1 MTPPLPVVGLLHPGE
16 MGAAVGARLVTAG
29 ITVHW
34 DATGRSA
41 ASRARARSAGL
52 SERVDLA
59 EVVGEATLILS
70 ICPPDAAGD
79 VAERVAT
86 HGFRGLYVDANA
98 VSPATAHRIAASC
111 GTDFVDADVIGGP
124 PVGGSTTTVYAS
136 GERAGEL
143 VALLVGAGIR
153 SVDLG
158 PDPVAAS
165 ALKMCYAAWSKGHW
179 ALLAATVATAR
190 RLGVEAAL
198 LDEWARSQ
206 PGLAERAAR
215 GASANARK
223 AWRFAGEL
231 EEIGATFRQAG
242 LPGGFGEA
250 AAEIYRRLAG
260 YRDQPPPT
268 LDEVLDRLIG

>member
-1 MTPPLPVVGLLHPGE
+1 
-16 MGAAVGARLVTAG
+16 MGAAVGARLVAAG
-29 ITVHW
+29 VAVHW
-34 DATGRSA
+34 DGTGRSPA
-41 ASRARARSAGL
+41 TRARAHSAGL
-52 SERVDLA
+52 TEEADLA
-59 EVVGEATLILS
+59 DVVGAATLIIS

-79 VAERVAT
+79 VAALVAS
-86 HGFRGLYVDANA
+86 HAFRGLYVDANA
-98 VSPATAHRIAASC
+98 VSPDTARRIAASC

-124 PVGGSTTTVYAS
+124 PVEGSTTTVYAS
-136 GERAGEL
+136 GGRAGEV
-143 VALLVGAGIR
+143 VALLSGAGIR

-165 ALKMCYAAWSKGHW
+165 ALKMCYAAWSKGSW

-190 RLGVEAAL
+190 RLGVEEAL
-198 LDEWARSQ
+198 REEWARSQ
-206 PGLAERAAR
+206 PGLTERTTR
-215 GASANARK
+215 GAAANARK

-231 EEIGATFRQAG
+231 EEIGATFRAAG

-250 AAEIYRRLAG
+250 AADVYRRLAG